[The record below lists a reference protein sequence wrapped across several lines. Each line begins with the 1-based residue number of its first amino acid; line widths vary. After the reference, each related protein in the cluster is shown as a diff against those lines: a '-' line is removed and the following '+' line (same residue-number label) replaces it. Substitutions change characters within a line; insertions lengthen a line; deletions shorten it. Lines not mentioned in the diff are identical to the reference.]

1 VTAIAARVRGQ
12 LVSAGTRLV
21 AALPEAPL
29 RVTFRLA
36 GDFAWARHGRGVRQ
50 LETNLQRVTGAALT
64 KNELR
69 RLSRQAMRSY
79 ARYWLEFLRLPELGH
94 DRILGRMHVEGEQFL
109 ADAMALGRGAILA
122 LPHAGNWDHAG
133 AWVALRGYP
142 FTTVAERLEPAS
154 VFDRFVAIR
163 EQLGMEVLP
172 LTGGDRNSFAVL
184 MQRLRAGK
192 LVCLVAERDL
202 GDGGVEVSFFGGAT
216 RMPPGPA
223 ALALTTGAALLPVVL
238 WFTPDGGPGGGWGAR
253 ITQAIEVPAEGDRK
267 AKIATMTQRLA
278 DDFAA
283 GIAEHPADWH
293 MLQRLWLADF
303 AVDSGNPDQ
312 TDKIKA

>member
-1 VTAIAARVRGQ
+1 VTPRSARARAQARGRGRGE
-12 LVSAGTRLV
+12 LISVGTRIV

-29 RVTFRLA
+29 RVLFRLG
-36 GDFAWARHGRGVRQ
+36 GDLAWARRGRGVRQ
-50 LETNLQRVTGAALT
+50 LEANLRRVSGRPISQAR
-64 KNELR
+64 LR
-69 RLSRQAMRSY
+69 RLSRAAMRSY

-94 DRILGRMHVEGEQFL
+94 DRILARMDVEGEQYL
-109 ADAMALGRGAILA
+109 SDAMARGKGAILA

-154 VFDRFVAIR
+154 VFERFVAIR

-172 LTGGDRNSFAVL
+172 LTGGDRNTFAVL

-192 LVCLVAERDL
+192 LVCLVAEREM
-202 GDGGVEVSFFGGAT
+202 GEGGVEVSFFGEQT

-223 ALALTTGAALLPVVL
+223 ALAMTTGAALLPVVL
-238 WFTPDGGPGGGWGAR
+238 WFTSAGGPGGGWGAR
-253 ITQAIEVPAEGDRK
+253 ISPAIEVPAEGDRK
-267 AKIATMTQRLA
+267 SKIAAMTQQLA
-278 DDFAA
+278 TDFEA

-303 AVDSGNPDQ
+303 AD
-312 TDKIKA
+312 

>member
-1 VTAIAARVRGQ
+1 VRARSARVRGG
-12 LVSAGTRLV
+12 LISAGSRLV

-29 RVTFRLA
+29 RAVFRVGA
-36 GDFAWARHGRGVRQ
+36 DVAWVRHGRGVQQ
-50 LETNLQRVTGAALT
+50 LEANLRRVVGPEVSEREA
-64 KNELR
+64 R
-69 RLSRQAMRSY
+69 RLSRRAMRSY
-79 ARYWLEFLRLPELGH
+79 ARYWLEFLRLPELGQ
-94 DRILGRMHVEGEQFL
+94 DRILSRMKVEGEQFL
-109 ADAMALGRGAILA
+109 ADAMARGNGAILA

-142 FTTVAERLEPAS
+142 FTTVAERLEPAA
-154 VFDRFVAIR
+154 VFDRFVEIR
-163 EQLGMEVLP
+163 ERLGMEVLP

-192 LVCLVAERDL
+192 LVCLVAERDM
-202 GDGGVEVSFFGGAT
+202 GEGGVEVSFFGEPT

-238 WFTPDGGPGGGWGAR
+238 WFTKDGGPGGGWGAR
-253 ITQAIEVPAEGDRK
+253 ITASIEVPVDGDKRS
-267 AKIATMTQRLA
+267 KIAAMTQQLA

-293 MLQRLWLADF
+293 MMQRLWLDDVATT
-303 AVDSGNPDQ
+303 G
-312 TDKIKA
+312 KIDG